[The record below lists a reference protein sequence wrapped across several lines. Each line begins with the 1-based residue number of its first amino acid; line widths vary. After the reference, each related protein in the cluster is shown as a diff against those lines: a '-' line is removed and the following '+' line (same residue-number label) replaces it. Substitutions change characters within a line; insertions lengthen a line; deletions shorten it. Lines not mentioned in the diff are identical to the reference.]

1 MTRKYVLQRAA
12 VLAAQIAAVVLFL
25 WLWQIASDHKVI
37 DPVSFSKP
45 TAIWHILRQWISSGY
60 LWPNLRS
67 TVMIFVEGY
76 VIGTVAGIVLGV
88 LLGTQRWLREL
99 SEPFLAFFNALPRLV
114 LLPLLI
120 VWFGFGSEPKVV
132 LVVTVILLMVA
143 LNVASGIREVRPD
156 LLNQARLMGAG
167 PAELVRDVFLPSVGL
182 WVTSTARVT
191 VGYAFNATIAAEFI
205 GSSKGLGYLIYD
217 AQATYQSS
225 QIYAA
230 LAVTVVIA
238 IVLDSLLAV
247 VENRATRWMDTRR

>member
-1 MTRKYVLQRAA
+1 MRWKYRLQRAA
-12 VLAAQIAAVVLFL
+12 LLSAQIAAVVLFL
-25 WLWQIASDHKVI
+25 WLWQTASDHKVI
-37 DPVSFSKP
+37 DPVFFSKP
-45 TAIWHILRQWISSGY
+45 TAIWKVLRNWVSSGY

-67 TVMIFVEGY
+67 TVMVFVEGY
-76 VIGTVAGIVLGV
+76 LIGTVAGIVLGV
-88 LLGTQRWLREL
+88 LLGTLRWLREL
-99 SEPFLAFFNALPRLV
+99 SEPFLAFFNAMPRLV

-120 VWFGFGSEPKVV
+120 VWFGFGAEPKVI

-143 LNVASGIREVRPD
+143 LNVASGIREVRPE

-167 PAELVRDVFLPSVGL
+167 PAELVRDVFLPSIGL

-205 GSSKGLGYLIYD
+205 GSSKGLGYLIYN
-217 AQATYQSS
+217 AQDTYQAPE
-225 QIYAA
+225 IYAA

-247 VENRATRWMDTRR
+247 VENRATRWMDTQK